1 LNCGVLLGG
10 ISKIKP
16 MTQRPKTCW
25 VAVVRGHL
33 AALLVFGALALALV
47 AQFLLGSGQSVWQ
60 VNVAVWLALL
70 VLLGCMAYAGAS
82 WVFARQSGLALER
95 HNAVVQTLQEKIHQ
109 LEEEASRDQLT
120 GVYSRFFGLSVLEAR
135 MEEATRHASALSL
148 IFLDID
154 DFKRINDDYGHSAG
168 DRVLKQIVTQI
179 TPRSADDVVCR
190 FGGDEFLIIC
200 AMGTDQAGA
209 CTLAERL
216 RAGVASYAFM
226 VQPAT
231 AARATLT
238 VSCGVTEFVPQKDSQ
253 QSLLERVSQA
263 LHSAKS
269 VERYGARGRKNVVHA
284 VGLK

>member
-1 LNCGVLLGG
+1 MLRYLAALVVFGTLAGALGYGSFWGRVQAVWQTDASVLLG
-10 ISKIKP
+10 
-16 MTQRPKTCW
+16 
-25 VAVVRGHL
+25 
-33 AALLVFGALALALV
+33 
-47 AQFLLGSGQSVWQ
+47 
-60 VNVAVWLALL
+60 LL
-70 VLLGCMAYAGAS
+70 VLVGGMFYVGAS
-82 WVFARQSGLALER
+82 WVFSFQSSLLLKR
-95 HNAVVQTLQEKIHQ
+95 HGEAVRELQEKIHQ

-120 GVYSRFFGLSVLEAR
+120 GVYSRFFGLTVLQAR
-135 MEEATRHASALSL
+135 MEEATRHATDLSL

-179 TPRSADDVVCR
+179 TPRSEDDVICR

-200 AMGTDQAGA
+200 AMGTGQAGA

-231 AARATLT
+231 GQRTSLT
-238 VSCGVTEFVPQKDSQ
+238 VSCGVTEFVPKKDSQ
-253 QSLLERVSQA
+253 QSLLERISQA

-269 VERYGARGRKNVVHA
+269 MKRDGAAGRKNFVYAA
-284 VGLK
+284 VLK